1 MSFNIKNNYGINME
15 NVKIGSIRN
24 IHVNG
29 RVIRNVKGDITIVN
43 GKMLVNGNPIEE
55 YDEATKDEKVVNIT
69 IEGDV
74 ERLEVDTCE
83 TITVNGNVKRI
94 KTNMGSVEISGDV
107 SGDVH
112 ANMGSITCG
121 NIEGDCHAN
130 MGSIFK
136 R

>member
-1 MSFNIKNNYGINME
+1 ME
-15 NVKIGSIRN
+15 NSKNTSITIRN

-29 RVIRNVKGDITIVN
+29 RVIHNIKGDVTIVN
-43 GKMLVNGNPIEE
+43 GKMLVNGKPLEE
-55 YDEATKDEKVVNIT
+55 YDEAIKDEKVVNIT

-83 TITVNGNVKRI
+83 TITVKGNAKRI
-94 KTNMGSVEISGDV
+94 KTNMGDIEIGGDV

-112 ANMGSITCG
+112 TNMGSITCG
-121 NIEGDCHAN
+121 KIEGDCHTN
-130 MGSIFK
+130 MGSIYN